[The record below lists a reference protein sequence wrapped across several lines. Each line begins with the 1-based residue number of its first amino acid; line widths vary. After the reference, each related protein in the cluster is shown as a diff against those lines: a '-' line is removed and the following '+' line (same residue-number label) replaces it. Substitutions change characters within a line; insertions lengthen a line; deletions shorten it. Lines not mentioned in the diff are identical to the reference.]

1 MFTETS
7 IQRGLIFLLRISL
20 GWVFLFA
27 AIRQI
32 PNQDWS
38 AIGFLSGAK
47 TFPGIFE
54 FFASPAML
62 PIINVL
68 VPWGHLLIGLSLVLG
83 LFTRVGAVAGAFLM
97 IMYYLPR
104 LDFPMV
110 GENNFIMEYHLVY
123 AIVLVYLAAVHAGR
137 VVGLDQ
143 WLAELPQVQAFFRE
157 HPRLGAALS

>member
-1 MFTETS
+1 MLRDSPT
-7 IQRGLIFLLRISL
+7 QRGLVFLLRISL

-32 PNQDWS
+32 PDPDWS

-47 TFPGIFE
+47 TFPGLFE
-54 FFASPAML
+54 FFASPAIL
-62 PIINVL
+62 PVINIL
-68 VPWGHLLIGLSLVLG
+68 VPWGHLLIGISLILG
-83 LFTRVGAVAGAFLM
+83 LFTRIGAVAGALLM

-110 GENNFIMEYHLVY
+110 GENNFIVEYHLVY
-123 AIVLVYLAAVHAGR
+123 AVVLVYLAAVHAGR
-137 VVGLDQ
+137 VIGLDQ
-143 WLAELPQVQAFFRE
+143 WAGELPQVQAFLQR